1 MRGATPQKNM
11 RLLSPLLFFLAFLA
25 CTETQ
30 TPLFQELTPEQT
42 GIDFAN
48 KVVQDGDN
56 NVLNYPY
63 YFNGGGVAV
72 GDLNNDGLADVYF
85 TGNSVPN
92 KLYLNRTVFQK
103 EAGAEAQIQFDDV
116 TDRAGVAAPSGWKT
130 GVTLA
135 DVNADGWLD
144 IYVCRSAQSDSTLR
158 RNLLFVN
165 NHADATGVPTF
176 TERAAEY
183 GIADDSYST
192 QGAFF
197 DYDRDGDLD
206 LFVLNHSLPQY
217 AGFSK
222 LLGTLK
228 TEKSTHFGSKLYR
241 NEGTPTAPR
250 FVDVSATSG
259 LINNVLS
266 FGLGV
271 AVSDLNADGW
281 PDLYI
286 SNDFN
291 EEDYLLLNIPDAKLG
306 EPHFRNVIRTATG
319 HTSLYSMGSD
329 VADINNDA
337 RPDIITL
344 DMLPATN
351 ERIKLSSGDDN
362 FDKYN
367 QLLRAGF
374 HPQTMRNM
382 VQLNV
387 GNFGGIEERKKGGKG
402 LLTPEQKPRSTV
414 PPFPLSCVAFSDIG
428 QLAGVSNTDWS
439 WSALLADYDGDGWKD
454 LFVTNGY
461 EKDYTNMQFL
471 KYTVDERVKAQQ
483 GAQAASVDQILDKM
497 PGIDVGGYLFR
508 NNGDSSL
515 TFKDIT
521 QEWGLT
527 RAVKANGA
535 AYADFDNDGD
545 LDLIANVMNG
555 PSVVYKNRAVEDH
568 KATFL
573 TVDLAHDN
581 PTRQL
586 IGTKVW
592 VYAGGRG
599 QYEEFSPVRGFQS
612 CSYGP
617 LRFGITGH
625 QTADSV
631 RIVYADSH
639 TQLLRNVSVKLPL
652 QPHYEQATALFMYPT
667 EAPAPLAVAPV
678 PGWVQTPVDTNDFKQ
693 QLLLPYQFSYSGP
706 KLATGDVNGDGRL
719 DVYACGPKN
728 QAGALF
734 LQQFDGSLRK
744 ADVPAFEAD
753 KRSQDE
759 AAAFFD
765 ADGDGDQD
773 LYVVSGG
780 YPFAAGDPL
789 LQDRLYLNNGQGP
802 GGVPHFS
809 KAANAL
815 PTDNQAGSCV
825 VPLDV
830 DGDKDLDL
838 FVGTRF
844 VPGQYPRSEPSF
856 LLINSGK
863 GVGGIPSFIKAPASA
878 LPLPVGLVCD
888 ARVADL
894 NKDGKPD
901 LIVVGE
907 WMAPTVLLNEGGRF
921 ADATKQWF
929 PANAQGWWNCLTVAD
944 FDNDGDMDMV
954 AGNYGLNSQFRATPA
969 QPVQLTYGDFDGDG
983 RIDPFITY
991 FVQGKSYPYASRD
1004 EALGQVNF
1012 LKARFPDYT
1021 RYANATLTDLFA
1033 PDELAK
1039 GTTLNAKTLQSTY
1052 YENKNGKF
1060 VAHPLPVEAQ
1070 FAPVFALEPIDFDHD
1085 GDLDLLLGGNISQAR
1100 VRVGRADASYV
1111 PLFENDHGHF
1121 RFRAN
1126 TGIRGDVRGLVSSGD
1141 AGVVVGVNGQGL
1153 VRLSR
1158 PSPPT
1163 PLPRRARGDILP

>member
-1 MRGATPQKNM
+1 MR
-11 RLLSPLLFFLAFLA
+11 RLLPIFLLALQA
-25 CTETQ
+25 CSQ
-30 TPLFQELTPEQT
+30 TDNPLFEELTPEQT
-42 GIDFAN
+42 GITFAN
-48 KVVQDGDN
+48 TVLQDGDN

-85 TGNSVPN
+85 TGNRVPD
-92 KLYLNRTVFQK
+92 KLYLNRTIFQK
-103 EAGAEAQIQFDDV
+103 EDGAEAQIYFDDV
-116 TDRAGVAAPSGWKT
+116 TEKAGVAASSGWKT

-158 RNLLFVN
+158 RNLLFIN

-250 FVDVSATSG
+250 FIDVSATSG

-266 FGLGV
+266 FGLGI
-271 AVSDLNADGW
+271 AVSDLNGDGW

-291 EEDYLLLNIPDAKLG
+291 EEDYLLLNIPDAKPG
-306 EPHFRNVIRTATG
+306 TPHFRNVIRTATG

-382 VQLNV
+382 VQLNT
-387 GNFGGIEERKKGGKG
+387 GQGA
-402 LLTPEQKPRSTV
+402 T
-414 PPFPLSCVAFSDIG
+414 FSEIG
-428 QLAGVSNTDWS
+428 QLSGVSNTDWS

-515 TFKDIT
+515 MFRDVT
-521 QEWGLT
+521 QDWGLT

-555 PSVVYKNRAVEDH
+555 PSVVYKNRTAEQ
-568 KATFL
+568 KRGTFL

-592 VYAGGRG
+592 LYAGGQV
-599 QYEEFSPVRGFQS
+599 QYDEFSPVRGFQS

-617 LRFGITGH
+617 LRFGMTGH
-625 QTADSV
+625 QKADSV
-631 RIVYADSH
+631 RIVYPDNH
-639 TQLLRNVSVKLPL
+639 TQLLVNVSVKLPL
-652 QPHYEQATALFMYPT
+652 WPRYEQAVPGFVYPA
-667 EAPAPLAVAPV
+667 EAPAPFVATPV
-678 PGWVQTPVDTNDFKQ
+678 LGWVETPVDTNDFKQ

-728 QAGALF
+728 QSGALF
-734 LQQFDGSLRK
+734 LQQDDGSLRRVN
-744 ADVPAFEAD
+744 VPAFEVD
-753 KRSQDE
+753 KASQDE
-759 AAAFFD
+759 AATFFD
-765 ADGDGDQD
+765 ADGDGDVD

-789 LQDRLYLNNGQGP
+789 LQDRLYLNDEKGTGRSA
-802 GGVPHFS
+802 GAGVPHFTRS
-809 KAANAL
+809 VNSL
-815 PTDNQAGSCV
+815 PVDNQAGSCV
-825 VPLDV
+825 IPLDV

-844 VPGQYPRSEPSF
+844 VPGQYPRSERSF
-856 LLINSGK
+856 LLLNSGR
-863 GVGGIPSFIKAPASA
+863 GTFSRATASA
-878 LPLPVGLVCD
+878 LPLPPDGLVCD
-888 ARVADL
+888 ARAADL

-907 WMAPTVLLNEGGRF
+907 WMAPTVLLNKGGRF
-921 ADATKQWF
+921 ADATKQWL
-929 PANAQGWWNCLTVAD
+929 PANQEGWWNCLTVAD
-944 FDNDGDMDMV
+944 FDNDGDTDMV
-954 AGNYGLNSQFRATPA
+954 AGNYGLNAQFKASPA
-969 QPVQLTYGDFDGDG
+969 RPVQLTHGDFDGDG
-983 RIDPFITY
+983 RVDPFMTY
-991 FVQGKSYPYASRD
+991 FVQGKAYPYASRD

-1039 GTTLNAKTLQSTY
+1039 STVLNAKTLQSTY

-1100 VRVGRADASYV
+1100 VRVGRSDASYV
-1111 PLFENDHGHF
+1111 PLFENQKGHF
-1121 RFRAN
+1121 HFRAN
-1126 TGIRGDVRGLVSSGD
+1126 AGIRGDVRGLARLSDS
-1141 AGVVVGVNGQGL
+1141 AVVVGINGGAL
-1153 VRLSR
+1153 MRI
-1158 PSPPT
+1158 
-1163 PLPRRARGDILP
+1163 LPR

>member
-1 MRGATPQKNM
+1 MRRILPI
-11 RLLSPLLFFLAFLA
+11 LILAIQA
-25 CTETQ
+25 CSQTEK
-30 TPLFQELTPEQT
+30 PLFEELTSEKT
-42 GIDFAN
+42 AIAFAN
-48 KVVQDGDN
+48 TVEQDGEN

-85 TGNSVPN
+85 TGNRVPN
-92 KLYLNRTVFQK
+92 KLYLNKTTPG
-103 EAGAEAQIQFDDV
+103 EALRFDDV
-116 TDRAGVAAPSGWKT
+116 TEKAGISAPTGWKT

-158 RNLLFVN
+158 RNLLFIN
-165 NHADATGVPTF
+165 NHAGADGVPTF
-176 TERAAEY
+176 TERAAEF

-192 QGAFF
+192 QAAFF

-241 NEGTPTAPR
+241 NNGSPTAPK
-250 FVDVSATSG
+250 FVDVSAASG

-266 FGLGV
+266 FGLGI

-291 EEDYLLLNIPDAKLG
+291 EEDYLLLNIPDAKPG

-344 DMLPATN
+344 DMLPASN

-382 VQLNV
+382 VQLNI
-387 GNFGGIEERKKGGKG
+387 GAKSIELRAEGIESRAAGTTAERSA
-402 LLTPEQKPRSTV
+402 L
-414 PPFPLSCVAFSDIG
+414 FSEIG
-428 QLAGVSNTDWS
+428 QLSGVSNTDWS

-483 GAQAASVDQILDKM
+483 GGQAATVDQILDKM

-515 TFKDIT
+515 TFRDMT
-521 QEWGLT
+521 QDWGLT
-527 RAVKANGA
+527 HAVKANGA
-535 AYADFDNDGD
+535 AYADLDNDGD

-555 PSVVYKNRAVEDH
+555 PSVVYQNRAVEQERG
-568 KATFL
+568 TFL
-573 TVDLAHDN
+573 TVDLGHEN

-592 VYAGGRG
+592 VYAGGQV

-617 LRFGITGH
+617 LRFGMTGH

-631 RIVYADSH
+631 RLVYPDNHS
-639 TQLLRNVSVKLPL
+639 QLLVNVSVKAGLRPK
-652 QPHYEQATALFMYPT
+652 YEQAMAGFVYPA
-667 EAPAPLAVAPV
+667 EAPAPFMATPV

-706 KLATGDVNGDGRL
+706 KLATGDVNGDGRA
-719 DVYACGPKN
+719 DVYACGPQH

-734 LQQFDGSLRK
+734 LQQVDGSLAK
-744 ADVPAFEAD
+744 VNVPAFVAD
-753 KRSQDE
+753 KASQDE

-765 ADGDGDQD
+765 ADGDGDLD

-780 YPFAAGDPL
+780 YPFAAGDLL
-789 LQDRLYLNNGQGP
+789 LQDRLYLGDGK
-802 GGVPHFS
+802 GGFS
-809 KAANAL
+809 KAINSL
-815 PTDNQAGSCV
+815 PAENQAGSCV

-844 VPGQYPRSEPSF
+844 VPGQYPRSESSF
-856 LLINSGK
+856 LLLNEGK
-863 GVGGIPSFIKAPASA
+863 GKGSGGVPSFVKAPASA
-878 LPLPVGLVCD
+878 LPLPPDLVCD
-888 ARVADL
+888 ARTADL

-907 WMAPTVLLNEGGRF
+907 WMAPTVLLNEGGHF
-921 ADATKQWF
+921 SDATKQWL
-929 PANAQGWWNCLTVAD
+929 PANQEGWWNCLTVAD

-954 AGNYGLNSQFRATPA
+954 AGNYGLNSQVKASPA
-969 QPVQLTYGDFDGDG
+969 RPVQLTHGDFDGDG
-983 RIDPFITY
+983 RIDPFMTY
-991 FVQGKSYPYASRD
+991 FVQGKAYPYASRD

-1039 GTTLNAKTLQSTY
+1039 GTIIYTKTLQSAY

-1060 VAHPLPVEAQ
+1060 IAHPLPVEAQ
-1070 FAPVFALEPIDFDHD
+1070 FAPVFALEPVDFDHD

-1100 VRVGRADASYV
+1100 VRVGRSDASYV
-1111 PLFENDHGHF
+1111 PLFENQKGHF
-1121 RFRAN
+1121 HFRAN
-1126 TGIRGDVRGLVSSGD
+1126 MGIRGDVRGLARLSDSEVI
-1141 AGVVVGVNGQGL
+1141 VGVNGGSL

-1158 PSPPT
+1158 
-1163 PLPRRARGDILP
+1163 

>member
-1 MRGATPQKNM
+1 MRFPI
-11 RLLSPLLFFLAFLA
+11 PLLFLLILQA
-25 CTETQ
+25 CSQ
-30 TPLFQELTPEQT
+30 TDKPLFEELTSEQT
-42 GIDFAN
+42 GIAFVN
-48 KVVQDGDN
+48 TVVQDGDN
-56 NVLNYPY
+56 NVLKYPY

-85 TGNSVPN
+85 TGNRVPN
-92 KLYLNRTVFQK
+92 QLYLNRTIFQK
-103 EAGAEAQIQFDDV
+103 EGGEAQLHFDDV
-116 TDRAGVAAPSGWKT
+116 TEKAGVGAAAGWKT

-158 RNLLFVN
+158 RNLLYIN

-176 TERAAEY
+176 TERAAEF

-192 QGAFF
+192 QAAFF

-228 TEKSTHFGSKLYR
+228 TEKSAHFGSKLYS
-241 NEGTPTAPR
+241 NEGSPTAPR

-259 LINNVLS
+259 LINNALS
-266 FGLGV
+266 FGLGI

-291 EEDYLLLNIPDAKLG
+291 EEDYLLLNIPDAKPG
-306 EPHFRNVIRTATG
+306 EPHFRNVIKTATG

-382 VQLNV
+382 VQLSV
-387 GNFGGIEERKKGGKG
+387 GRGAKSVEPRGKSKEQTP
-402 LLTPEQKPRSTV
+402 LLHALSSTP
-414 PPFPLSCVAFSDIG
+414 LFSDIG
-428 QLAGVSNTDWS
+428 QLSGVSNTDWS

-483 GAQAASVDQILDKM
+483 GMQAASVDQILDKM

-515 TFKDIT
+515 TFRNIT
-521 QEWGLT
+521 QHWGLT

-535 AYADFDNDGD
+535 AYADLDNDGD
-545 LDLIANVMNG
+545 LDLLANVMNG
-555 PSVVYKNRAVEDH
+555 PSVVYKNRSVEDH
-568 KATFL
+568 EAGFL

-592 VYAGGRG
+592 VYAGGRV

-617 LRFGITGH
+617 LRFGMTGH
-625 QTADSV
+625 ATADSV
-631 RIVYADSH
+631 RIVYPDNK
-639 TQLLRNVSVKLPL
+639 TQLLVNVPVKQPL
-652 QPHYEQATALFMYPT
+652 QPRYGQAVAGFVYPA
-667 EAPAPLAVAPV
+667 EAPGPFTIAPV

-706 KLATGDVNGDGRL
+706 KLATGDVNGDGQA

-728 QAGALF
+728 QAGVLF
-734 LQQFDGSLRK
+734 LQQANGALTK
-744 ADVPAFEAD
+744 VTVPAFEAD
-753 KRSQDE
+753 KGSQDE

-789 LQDRLYLNNGQGP
+789 LQDRLYLNDGK
-802 GGVPHFS
+802 GGFS
-809 KAANAL
+809 KAPNAL
-815 PTDNQAGSCV
+815 PVDNQAGSCV

-830 DGDKDLDL
+830 DSDKDLDL

-844 VPGQYPRSEPSF
+844 VPGQYPRSERSF

-863 GVGGIPSFIKAPASA
+863 GPGGGPAFTKAPASA
-878 LPLPVGLVCD
+878 LPLPSNGLVCD
-888 ARVADL
+888 ARAADL
-894 NKDGKPD
+894 NKDGRPD
-901 LIVVGE
+901 LVVVGE
-907 WMAPTVLLNEGGRF
+907 WMAPMVLLNEGGRF
-921 ADATKQWF
+921 ADATKQWM
-929 PANAQGWWNCLTVAD
+929 PANQEGWWNCLTLAD

-954 AGNYGLNSQFRATPA
+954 AGNYGLNSQFKASPA
-969 QPVQLTYGDFDGDG
+969 RPVQLTYGDFDGDG
-983 RIDPFITY
+983 RVDPFMTY
-991 FVQGKSYPYASRD
+991 FVQGKAYPYASRD

-1021 RYANATLTDLFA
+1021 LYANATLSDLFT
-1033 PDELAK
+1033 PDELIK
-1039 GTTLNAKTLQSTY
+1039 GKELSAKTLQSTY
-1052 YENKNGKF
+1052 YENRRGKF

-1070 FAPVFALEPIDFDHD
+1070 FAPVFALEPLDYDHD
-1085 GDLDLLLGGNISQAR
+1085 GDLDLLLGGNIAQAR
-1100 VRVGRADASYV
+1100 VRVGRSDASYV
-1111 PLFENDHGHF
+1111 PLFDNQRGHF

-1126 TGIRGDVRGLVSSGD
+1126 AGIRGDVRGLAQLNDSEVL
-1141 AGVVVGVNGQGL
+1141 VGVNGGSL
-1153 VRLSR
+1153 LRVVLM
-1158 PSPPT
+1158 
-1163 PLPRRARGDILP
+1163 

>member
-1 MRGATPQKNM
+1 MRPI
-11 RLLSPLLFFLAFLA
+11 PLLFLLILQA
-25 CTETQ
+25 CSQ
-30 TPLFQELTPEQT
+30 TDKPLFEELTPEQT
-42 GIDFAN
+42 GIAFAN
-48 KVVQDGDN
+48 TVVQDGDN
-56 NVLNYPY
+56 NVLKYPY

-103 EAGAEAQIQFDDV
+103 EEGAEAKIHFDNV
-116 TDRAGVAAPSGWKT
+116 TDKAGVAAPTGWKT

-158 RNLLFVN
+158 RNLLFIN

-228 TEKSTHFGSKLYR
+228 TEKSAHFGSKLYR
-241 NEGTPTAPR
+241 NDGTPTAPR

-271 AVSDLNADGW
+271 AVSDVNGDGW

-291 EEDYLLLNIPDAKLG
+291 EEDYLLLNIPDATPG
-306 EPHFRNVIRTATG
+306 EAHFRNVIKTATG

-382 VQLNV
+382 VQLNT
-387 GNFGGIEERKKGGKG
+387 GQGA
-402 LLTPEQKPRSTV
+402 T
-414 PPFPLSCVAFSDIG
+414 FSEIG

-483 GAQAASVDQILDKM
+483 GAQAATVDQILDKM

-515 TFKDIT
+515 TFRDIT
-521 QEWGLT
+521 QDWGLA

-535 AYADFDNDGD
+535 AYADLDNDGD
-545 LDLIANVMNG
+545 LDLLANVMNG
-555 PSVVYKNRAVEDH
+555 PVVVYRNRAVEEGRG
-568 KATFL
+568 TFL
-573 TVDLAHDN
+573 AIDLAHNN
-581 PTRQL
+581 PTPQL

-592 VYAGGRG
+592 VYAGGRV

-617 LRFGITGH
+617 LRFGMGGH
-625 QTADSV
+625 QVADSV
-631 RIVYADSH
+631 RIVYPDNH
-639 TQLLRNVSVKLPL
+639 TQLLVNVPVKTPL
-652 QPHYEQATALFMYPT
+652 QPRYEQAVAGFVYPA
-667 EAPAPLAVAPV
+667 EAPAPFVTTPV

-693 QLLLPYQFSYSGP
+693 QSLLPYQFSYSGP

-734 LQQFDGSLRK
+734 LQQADGALMR
-744 ADVPAFEAD
+744 AAVPAFEAD
-753 KRSQDE
+753 KQSQDE

-765 ADGDGDQD
+765 ADSDGDLD

-789 LQDRLYLNNGQGP
+789 LQDRLYLNDGKGD
-802 GGVPHFS
+802 FS
-809 KAANAL
+809 KSSGGL
-815 PTDNQAGSCV
+815 PVEHQAGSCV

-844 VPGQYPRSEPSF
+844 VSGQYPRSEPSF
-856 LLINSGK
+856 VLLNSGK
-863 GVGGIPSFIKAPASA
+863 GSFSKAPASV
-878 LPLPVGLVCD
+878 LPLPPSLICD
-888 ARVADL
+888 ARAADL

-901 LIVVGE
+901 LILVGE

-921 ADATKQWF
+921 ADATKQWL
-929 PANAQGWWNCLTVAD
+929 PANQEGWWNCLSVAD

-954 AGNYGLNSQFRATPA
+954 AGNYGLNSQFKASPA
-969 QPVQLTYGDFDGDG
+969 RPVQLTHGDFDGDG
-983 RIDPFITY
+983 RIDPFMTY
-991 FVQGKSYPYASRD
+991 FVQGKAYPYASRD

-1012 LKARFPDYT
+1012 LKARFPDYN
-1021 RYANATLTDLFA
+1021 RYANVTLTDLFA

-1039 GTTLNAKTLQSTY
+1039 GTVLNAKSLQSTY
-1052 YENKNGKF
+1052 YENKNDKF

-1070 FAPVFALEPIDFDHD
+1070 FAPVFALEPVDFDHD
-1085 GDLDLLLGGNISQAR
+1085 GDLDLLLGGNITQAR
-1100 VRVGRADASYV
+1100 VRVGRSDASYI
-1111 PLFENDHGHF
+1111 PLLENQRGHF

-1126 TGIRGDVRGLVSSGD
+1126 AGIRGDVRGLANIGEGS
-1141 AGVVVGVNGQGL
+1141 VVVGVNGKGL
-1153 VRLSR
+1153 VRLT
-1158 PSPPT
+1158 PPPAP
-1163 PLPRRARGDILP
+1163 PLKDRGGVIH

>member
-1 MRGATPQKNM
+1 MRRILPI
-11 RLLSPLLFFLAFLA
+11 LLLALQA
-25 CTETQ
+25 CSQTEK
-30 TPLFQELTPEQT
+30 PLFEELTPEKI
-42 GIDFAN
+42 GITFAN
-48 KVVQDGDN
+48 MVVQDGDN

-85 TGNSVPN
+85 TGNRVPN
-92 KLYLNRTVFQK
+92 KLYLNRTIFQK
-103 EAGAEAQIQFDDV
+103 EAGAEAQIHFDDV
-116 TDRAGVAAPSGWKT
+116 TEKAGVSAPTGWKT

-158 RNLLFVN
+158 RNLLFIN
-165 NHADATGVPTF
+165 NHADITGVPTF
-176 TERAAEY
+176 TERAAEF

-192 QGAFF
+192 QAAFF
-197 DYDRDGDLD
+197 DYDGDGDLD

-241 NEGTPTAPR
+241 NEGTPAVPS

-266 FGLGV
+266 FGLGI
-271 AVSDLNADGW
+271 AVSDLNGDGW

-291 EEDYLLLNIPDAKLG
+291 EEDYLLLNIPDAKSG
-306 EPHFRNVIRTATG
+306 APHFRNVIRTATG

-344 DMLPATN
+344 DMLPASN

-382 VQLNV
+382 VQLNT
-387 GNFGGIEERKKGGKG
+387 GQGA
-402 LLTPEQKPRSTV
+402 T
-414 PPFPLSCVAFSDIG
+414 FSEIG
-428 QLAGVSNTDWS
+428 QLSGVSNTDWS

-515 TFKDIT
+515 TFRDMT
-521 QEWGLT
+521 QDWGLT

-555 PSVVYKNRAVEDH
+555 PSVVYKNSAVQQGRG
-568 KATFL
+568 TFL
-573 TVDLAHDN
+573 AVDIVQEN

-592 VYAGGRG
+592 VYAGGQT

-617 LRFGITGH
+617 LRFGMTGH
-625 QTADSV
+625 PSADSV
-631 RIVYADSH
+631 RIVYPDNH
-639 TQLLRNVSVKLPL
+639 TQLLVNVPVKAVLWPK
-652 QPHYEQATALFMYPT
+652 YEQSVAGFVYPA
-667 EAPAPLAVAPV
+667 EAPVPYVATPV

-719 DVYACGPKN
+719 DVYAGGPKS

-734 LQQFDGSLRK
+734 LQQADGSLSK
-744 ADVPAFEAD
+744 VNMPAFEAD
-753 KRSQDE
+753 KASQDE
-759 AAAFFD
+759 AATFFD
-765 ADGDGDQD
+765 ADGDGDMD

-780 YPFAAGDPL
+780 YPFSAGDRL
-789 LQDRLYLNNGQGP
+789 LQDRLYLNDGQG
-802 GGVPHFS
+802 GFT
-809 KAANAL
+809 KASGAL
-815 PTDNQAGSCV
+815 PVDNQAGSCV

-844 VPGQYPRSEPSF
+844 VPGQYPRSEASF
-856 LLINSGK
+856 LLLNEGK
-863 GVGGIPSFIKAPASA
+863 GPGGVPSFKKSPASA
-878 LPLPVGLVCD
+878 LPLPTGLVCD
-888 ARVADL
+888 ARAADL

-907 WMAPTVLLNEGGRF
+907 WMAPTVLLNEGGHF
-921 ADATKQWF
+921 TDATKQWM
-929 PANAQGWWNCLTVAD
+929 PANQEGWWNCLTVAD
-944 FDNDGDMDMV
+944 FDNDGDADMV
-954 AGNYGLNSQFRATPA
+954 AGNYGLNSQFKATPA
-969 QPVQLTYGDFDGDG
+969 RPVQLTHGDFDGDG
-983 RIDPFITY
+983 RIDPFMTY
-991 FVQGKSYPYASRD
+991 FVQGKAYPYASRD

-1033 PDELAK
+1033 PDELTK
-1039 GTTLNAKTLQSTY
+1039 GIVINAKTLKSTY

-1060 VAHPLPVEAQ
+1060 IAHPLPVEAQ
-1070 FAPVFALEPIDFDHD
+1070 FTPVFALESVDFDHD

-1100 VRVGRADASYV
+1100 VRVGRSDASYV
-1111 PLFENDHGHF
+1111 PLFENQKGHF

-1126 TGIRGDVRGLVSSGD
+1126 AGIRGDVRGLARLSDSDVI
-1141 AGVVVGVNGQGL
+1141 VGVNGGSL
-1153 VRLSR
+1153 VRLTR
-1158 PSPPT
+1158 P
-1163 PLPRRARGDILP
+1163 